1 MSVRAGFSRL
11 SDRLKP
17 VLTLIL
23 FVACAHKPPAPPPTP
38 PSMVP
43 RAAVDAMC
51 SRMHS
56 EGINTE
62 LRAVKTSQPLI
73 TPQAVA
79 ALGSAM
85 FYSGR
90 VAPQITAPI
99 SVPVQT
105 AGTCVTR
112 AVDSV
117 SDSQSDVMVVEFSSP
132 FANPFARGQLG
143 VFARVSLGNEAA
155 TWYWIPIGERG
166 GQWGAASPLM
176 LSIRE

>member
-1 MSVRAGFSRL
+1 MSVRTGFSRL
-11 SDRLKP
+11 FDGLKP

-23 FVACAHKPPAPPPTP
+23 FITCAHKPPVPPPTP
-38 PSMVP
+38 PDMVP

-56 EGINTE
+56 EGINTD
-62 LRAVKTSQPLI
+62 LNAVKTSRPLI
-73 TPQAVA
+73 TPQAMA

-85 FYSGR
+85 AYSGR
-90 VAPQITAPI
+90 ASSQVTAAI

-105 AGTCVTR
+105 SGTCVKR

-117 SDSQSDVMVVEFSSP
+117 SGSESDVMVVEFSSP

-143 VFARVSLGNEAA
+143 VFARLSLGNEAA
-155 TWYWIPIGERG
+155 TWYWISIGERG
-166 GQWGAASPLM
+166 GQWGASSPLM
-176 LSIRE
+176 LAIRE